1 MKKIIITLVS
11 TLSLLLILTACGT
24 KKPDYTAN
32 TAESALNAGKSIDG
46 KTIQF
51 KVNKL
56 EPPSAFGYNMQTG
69 KHLNIT
75 NTDNPKVKVGETVTV
90 KVKTAKSVLGSWI
103 ISYTDLKK

>member
-24 KKPDYTAN
+24 KKPDYTA
-32 TAESALNAGKSIDG
+32 SLNAGKSIDG

-56 EPPSAFGYNMQTG
+56 EPSSAFGYNMQTG